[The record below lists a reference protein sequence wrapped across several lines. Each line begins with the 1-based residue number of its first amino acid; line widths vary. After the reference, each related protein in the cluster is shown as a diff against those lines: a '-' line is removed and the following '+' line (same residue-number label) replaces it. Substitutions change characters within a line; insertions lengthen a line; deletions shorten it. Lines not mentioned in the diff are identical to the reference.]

1 MGIVKFDLNSRRGG
15 ARLEPLLKQMEEIF
29 SKDFT
34 EPTNISLAVV
44 NEETGKKLNRI
55 YRGKDEATD
64 ILTFVY
70 GDREMAGDIILCH
83 KKVGERA
90 KKEHRKIQETFAHLI
105 IHGVCHILGYTH
117 KNKKTAAQME
127 KREQRAMEKLRMN
140 PLN

>member
-83 KKVGERA
+83 KKVG
-90 KKEHRKIQETFAHLI
+90 
-105 IHGVCHILGYTH
+105 
-117 KNKKTAAQME
+117 
-127 KREQRAMEKLRMN
+127 
-140 PLN
+140 